1 MIGAH
6 LGLMANLF
14 ARKKTI
20 ILCFDIE
27 GHHSWARAP
36 LNVEFLRYEHRHL
49 FRIKVGIKIEHNDRD
64 KEIFL
69 EQNKI
74 QIYLKEKYETEW
86 DGYTFHNFKN
96 MSCEDIAEE
105 ILELNS
111 DYNWVEVL
119 EDNLGGAKIE
129 R

>member
-1 MIGAH
+1 MISAH
-6 LGLMANLF
+6 LGLMAHLF
-14 ARKKTI
+14 AKKKII

-27 GHHSWARAP
+27 GHHAWLTAP
-36 LNVEFLRYEHRHL
+36 FEVEFLRNSHRHL
-49 FRIKVGIKIEHNDRD
+49 FRIKVGIKVEHNNRY

-74 QIYLKEKYETEW
+74 QKYLKEKYETDEG
-86 DGYTFHNFKN
+86 GYIFHNFKN

-119 EDNLGGAKIE
+119 EDNLGGTKIE